1 MHITTPEAIGFSSE
15 RLARIVPAMQR
26 YVDDKKLA
34 GIVTLIARRGQVA
47 HFEKVGWADIENNRP
62 IQLDTIF
69 RIYSMTKP
77 ITSVAVLILLEEGRL
92 HIGDPVSRFIP
103 AFKNVKVLDNSTGSG
118 VRYIAPNREINL
130 RDLLTH
136 TAGLSYGME
145 ENVYIDELYRT
156 AWAEMD
162 KNPELTLEE
171 FISAI
176 AKFPLAS
183 QPGTAFRYSVATD
196 VLGYLVQVVSG
207 MPFEDFLKRRIF
219 DPLGMADTAFYVLA
233 DKLDRFCANYGPNEQ
248 GGLKVI
254 DPVNSLQYTRPPKCP
269 SGGGGLVST
278 ATDYWRFAQML
289 LNGGELDGARLLG
302 RKTVEFMLANHLPP
316 HLHPFDEA
324 AYGFGLGGNVLL
336 DLGKSPMLG
345 SVGAFGW
352 GGAAN
357 TNFWIDPHEQ
367 LIGVLM
373 LQFMPSDTYPV
384 KFDFRNLTYQALVA

>member
-1 MHITTPEAIGFSSE
+1 MNIAAPEALGFSSE
-15 RLARIVPAMQR
+15 RLARLAPAMQR

-34 GIVTLIARRGQVA
+34 GIVTLIARRGQLA
-47 HFEKVGWADIENNRP
+47 HFEKFGWADMENNRP
-62 IQLDTIF
+62 IELDTIF

-77 ITSVAVLILLEEGRL
+77 ITSVAVLMLLEEGRL
-92 HIGDPVSRFIP
+92 HIADPVSRYIP
-103 AFKNVKVLDNSTGSG
+103 AFKNVRVLDNTAGSG
-118 VRYIAPNREINL
+118 VRFIAPTREINL

-136 TAGLSYGME
+136 TAGLSYGFE
-145 ENVYIDELYRT
+145 ENVYIDELYRKV
-156 AWAEMD
+156 WAEME
-162 KNPELTLEE
+162 KNADLTLQE
-171 FISAI
+171 FIERI
-176 AKFPLAS
+176 AKFPLAF

-207 MPFEDFLKRRIF
+207 MPFEDFLKQRIL
-219 DPLGMADTAFYVLA
+219 DPLGMADTAFHVPP
-233 DKLDRFCANYGPNEQ
+233 DKLDHFCANYGPAEQ

-254 DPVNSLQYTRPPKCP
+254 DPVNSPQYTRPSKCP

-316 HLHPFDEA
+316 HVHPFDEA
-324 AYGFGLGGNVLL
+324 AFGFGLGGNVLL
-336 DLGKSPMLG
+336 DVGKSPMLG
-345 SVGAFGW
+345 SVGTFGW

-357 TNFWIDPHEQ
+357 TNFWIDRQEQ

-373 LQFMPSDTYPV
+373 LQFMPSDTHPV
-384 KFDFRNLTYQALVA
+384 KSDFRNLTYQALVA